1 MGGIEELP
9 DESGA
14 CPKCG
19 KVATT
24 KCTGCKQV
32 GRILATIRKEAYPT
46 CNTRCTTAT
55 VTARRLIGSCTSQSA
70 RRCPTRL
77 DPLQSSA
84 TSWLPTRILSRARY
98 VIHLSNKMFVA
109 CSNTLLFLQ
118 LILTEA
124 PLVIGPSQM
133 TIPVCL
139 LCYNPV
145 DGSYK

>member
-32 GRILATIRKEAYPT
+32 GRILATFRKEAYPT
-46 CNTRCTTAT
+46 CYTRCTTAT
-55 VTARRLIGSCTSQSA
+55 ATARRLIGSCTSRSA

-77 DPLQSSA
+77 DPLQSLA
-84 TSWLPTRILSRARY
+84 TSWLPTRTLSRARY
-98 VIHLSNKMFVA
+98 ETHLSNKMFVA
-109 CSNTLLFLQ
+109 CSNMLLFLQ

-139 LCYNPV
+139 LCYDPV